1 MVADFLPNVFGSFGV
16 RIAARQ
22 SVGTWDVRNGEPY
35 YWQAVTGQI
44 DVVSAWDDYVE
55 RMMNA
60 GLDRLLDSV
69 AAQR

>member
-1 MVADFLPNVFGSFGV
+1 M
-16 RIAARQ
+16 ARLARLVTIEQ
-22 SVGTWDVRNGEPY
+22 EFF
-35 YWQAVTGQI
+35 WQAVTGQI